1 VTDFSH
7 LDAIYQR
14 AAHEKAALAA
24 ATKPNE
30 IALRTVWVEGIEKE
44 RVAELRFL
52 GLEADPRLMTLDE
65 IMDDELLAELM
76 S

>member
-1 VTDFSH
+1 MTDFSH

-14 AAHEKAALAA
+14 AFHEKAMLEA

-30 IALRTVWVEGIEKE
+30 IALRTVWVAGVEKE

-52 GLEADPRLMTLDE
+52 GLESDPRIVSLDD

-76 S
+76 A